1 MIATRIVQ
9 AILFAGV
16 GWGAVMAVRIF
27 VEDHRRQ
34 RVGPIRIDYSGEVRR
49 KMDKIK

>member
-9 AILFAGV
+9 AVLFAGV

-27 VEDHRRQ
+27 IEDHRRQ
-34 RVGPIRIDYSGEVRR
+34 RVGPITVDYSGEIRR
-49 KMDKIK
+49 KMNKLK